1 MQNFKIYSTLNLKSA
16 SWPFLLFLLC
26 ASFQSFA
33 QKTVS
38 GTVTDPAG
46 TPLLGVNVIV
56 KGTNTGASTDFNG
69 QYEISVDDLSV
80 IVFSYVGFQEKQ
92 ELVGNRTQIDVAL
105 AEDAQSLDEVVVIGY
120 GTQKRSD
127 VNSSISSVNSSDI
140 QDLAQVSVDQMLQG
154 KASGV
159 TVTNNSGKPGSAV
172 SIKIR
177 GTSSLS
183 GTNEP
188 LYVIDGV
195 PISGDATNK
204 STSGRPVAGGNF
216 SNAGNIAVSPLAS
229 ISPNDIQSI
238 DILKDA
244 SATAIY
250 GSRGANGVVII
261 TTKSGKSGTGKLTFD
276 SFISLQEQSK
286 LLDVMSLQQY
296 AVLQNSLANVYGIE
310 PRTEFQYPQLLGQGT
325 NWQKEIYKTAIL
337 KSNQLSISGGKEGV
351 NYYVSGGYT
360 DQQGTVIGSAFKRY
374 TFRGNVDA
382 KVKDWLKMGVNINTG
397 ITNEDITLNGQ
408 QNGIISTSLL
418 STPDVAVRNLDGSFA
433 GPPPNGSLG
442 SFINPVASA
451 LLRTNNLVRKS
462 FAGNFYGEADIFK
475 GLQYR
480 FEIGGYAEFN
490 ENKQF
495 NPTYAWGSAI
505 NEIATLDQRNQDSYS
520 INVKNLLTYKTTLGK
535 HNITALVGQE
545 ANDSHWKG
553 LSVTGSGFV
562 SNDLKELSV
571 SDADEFRYGGQYKG
585 SQSLYSFLSRVIYDF
600 DTKYSFTASFRAD
613 GSSKFATGNKWGYF
627 PAASASWKVSSEP
640 FMEGVDKFVDNIRL
654 RVGYGETGNQ
664 QIGNYL
670 YGSTINSLQTGLGQ
684 GFLVSNIDNPDLQWE
699 TSKQTN
705 IGLDFSLFKNK
716 LSATVEVYKKLS
728 ENFLYAAPLPL
739 YLTGGDTYE
748 GGRAAPYIN
757 IGKMENK
764 GIDLTLNYNQQFGDN
779 FRWNSSLVLSK
790 YINEVVSIYNESEI
804 QRTVNFNDYTTG
816 LVTNTVSGQP
826 IGQFYG
832 LATNGIIRTEE
843 QLAAAP
849 KTFFGTTAESS
860 VLGDVEYVD
869 QNGDGVINDSDL
881 TFIGNPNPD
890 FTYGFT
896 NTFNYKGI
904 ELSIFVQG
912 SQGNDLL
919 NLTRRAGTLNAN
931 LYQNQ
936 LAEAIDFWSV
946 NNVDAKLPRPVGTLS
961 HPNLR
966 VSDRFVEDGSY
977 LRIQNVTLG
986 YSLPDD
992 VISQLKLTRL
1002 RIYASGQNLFTFT
1015 DYSGYDPEV
1024 GSFNQ
1029 DALLNGVDNG
1039 RYPTPRTITLGV
1051 NVEF

>member
-1 MQNFKIYSTLNLKSA
+1 MSKITIKCSKLLNQVSLV
-16 SWPFLLFLLC
+16 FILLIC
-26 ASFQSFA
+26 TVWHSEAQSVV
-33 QKTVS
+33 T
-38 GTVTDPAG
+38 GTVTGTDG
-46 TPLLGVNVIV
+46 TPLLGVNVFI
-56 KGTNTGASTDFNG
+56 KGTNTGTATNFEG
-69 QYEISVDDLSV
+69 KYELTVNAANV
-80 IVFSYVGFQEKQ
+80 IVFTYVGFVNKE
-92 ELVGNRTQIDVAL
+92 ETVDDRSVIDVVL
-105 AEDAQSLDEVVVIGY
+105 AESAESLGEVVVIGY
-120 GTQKRSD
+120 GTQKRTD
-127 VNSSISSVNSSDI
+127 VNSSISSVNADDI
-140 QDLAQVSVDQMLQG
+140 KDLSQVSVDQMLQG
-154 KASGV
+154 KAAGV
-159 TVTNNSGKPGSAV
+159 TVTNNSGKPGSSV

-188 LYVIDGV
+188 LYIIDGV

-216 SNAGNIAVSPLAS
+216 SNAGNIAVSPLSS
-229 ISPNDIQSI
+229 INPNDIQSI

-261 TTKSGKSGTGKLTFD
+261 TTKSGKSGTGKLTFET
-276 SFISLQEQSK
+276 FISLQEQSK

-296 AVLQNSLANVYGIE
+296 AVLQNSLADVYGIE
-310 PRTEFQYPQLLGQGT
+310 PRIEFRQPQLLGKGT

-337 KSNQLSISGGKEGV
+337 KNNQLSISGGKEGV

-374 TFRGNVDA
+374 TFRGNLDA
-382 KVKDWLKMGVNINTG
+382 KVKEWLKMGININTG

-451 LLRTNNLVRKS
+451 LLKTNNLVSKN

-480 FEIGGYAEFN
+480 MEIGGYAAFN
-490 ENKQF
+490 ENKEF
-495 NPTYAWGSAI
+495 NPTYAWGTAI
-505 NEIATLDQRNQDSYS
+505 NERATLDQRNQNSYS
-520 INVKNLLTYKTTLGK
+520 INVKNLLTYKTSLGK
-535 HNITALVGQE
+535 HDITALVGQE
-545 ANDSHWKG
+545 ANDNHWEG

-562 SNDLKELSV
+562 SNDLQELSV

-585 SQSLYSFLSRVIYDF
+585 SQSLYSYFGRLIYDF
-600 DTKYSFTASFRAD
+600 DNKYSLTASFRAD
-613 GSSKFATGNKWGYF
+613 GSSKFSSGNKWGYF
-627 PAASASWKVSSEP
+627 PAASASWKLSSEP
-640 FMEGVDKFVDNIRL
+640 FMEGADKYVSNIRL

-670 YGSTINSLQTGLGQ
+670 YGSTINTLQTGLGQ

-705 IGLDFSLFKNK
+705 IGLDFSVLKDK

-748 GGRAAPYIN
+748 GGRAAPFIN

-764 GIDLTLNYNQQFGDN
+764 GIDLTLNYAQQFGNN
-779 FRWNSSLVLSK
+779 FKWNSSLVFSK
-790 YINEVVSIYNESEI
+790 YKNEVVSIYSKSEI

-816 LVTNTVSGQP
+816 IVTNTVSGQP

-832 LATNGIIRTEE
+832 LETNGIIRTEE
-843 QLAAAP
+843 QLAGAP
-849 KTFFGTTAESS
+849 QTFFGTTAESS

-869 QNGDGVINDSDL
+869 QNGDGLISDADL

-896 NTFNYKGI
+896 NTFTYKGL
-904 ELSIFVQG
+904 ELSVFLQG

-919 NLTRRAGTLNAN
+919 NLTRRAGTLNSN

-946 NNVDAKLPRPVGTLS
+946 NNVDAKLPRPVGSLS

-977 LRIQNVTLG
+977 LRVQNVTLG

-992 VISQLKLTRL
+992 VISQFKLSRL
-1002 RIYASGQNLFTFT
+1002 RVYASGQNLFTFT
-1015 DYSGYDPEV
+1015 DYRGYDPEV

-1029 DALLNGVDNG
+1029 DALLNGIDNG
-1039 RYPTPRTITLGV
+1039 RYPSPRTITLGL